1 MSHCHDEAFQLA
13 RQHHQMELY
22 GEILSSSLETEAR
35 PEDYRSLAVYFE
47 GERNGLLAGKY
58 CCHAGD
64 YSKVRLFNQ
73 S

>member
-1 MSHCHDEAFQLA
+1 
-13 RQHHQMELY
+13 MELY

-58 CCHAGD
+58 YCHAGD

>member
-1 MSHCHDEAFQLA
+1 MSRCHDEAFQLA

-35 PEDYRSLAVYFE
+35 PEDYRSLAVHFE
-47 GERNGLLAGKY
+47 GEHNSMLAGKY
-58 CCHAGD
+58 YYHAGD
-64 YSKVRLFNQ
+64 YSKVRSFHQ